1 MRYYFNNSVLK
12 YYFKEILEYKSP
24 INLNYTWNFGFI
36 ASFLLLIQIITG
48 IFLAMN
54 YVGSGEAAFLS
65 LEHIMRDVPYGW
77 IIKTIHANGAS
88 IFFLIIYFHI
98 LRSIYNSSYY
108 APRNYTWRLGV
119 SLFFLMII
127 TAFLGYV
134 LPMGQ
139 MSFWAATVITNL
151 LTIVPFIGDNLV
163 HTIWGSFAVSTVTL
177 TRFFILHFIFPFLLG
192 IIAILHLLSLHEVI
206 SNNPL
211 SLDHFE
217 KRRFFSIFLIK
228 DFLSLLIIFEFF
240 LYFIFFNPNYLGH
253 PDNYI
258 QANPLQTPPHIVP
271 EWYFLI
277 FYSMLR
283 SIPNKILGILCLFL
297 SIFCLYLFS
306 IINDIQIKSL
316 LYKPLDIII
325 FGFFIITCLDLATIG
340 VEAVNQQTILDGQ
353 IGSFNYFLFIIINI
367 LPREYQLLKFFINT
381 KHMNKKNLKLI
392 KYDII

>member
-1 MRYYFNNSVLK
+1 MRYYLNNSVYKL
-12 YYFKEILEYKSP
+12 YYKEIIEYKSP

-36 ASFLLLIQIITG
+36 AAFLLLIQIITG

-54 YVGSGEAAFLS
+54 FVGSGDLAFFS
-65 LEHIMRDVPYGW
+65 LEHITRDVPYGW
-77 IIKTIHANGAS
+77 IIKIIHANGAS
-88 IFFLIIYFHI
+88 IFFLVIYLHI
-98 LRSIYNSSYY
+98 LRGIYNASYI

-119 SLFFLMII
+119 SLFFLMIL

-151 LTIVPFIGDNLV
+151 LTIVPYIGNDLV

-177 TRFFILHFIFPFLLG
+177 TRFFILHFIFPFVLG
-192 IIAILHLLSLHEVI
+192 AIAILHLLSLHEI
-206 SNNPL
+206 LSNNPL

-217 KRRFFSIFLIK
+217 KRRFLSIFLIK
-228 DFLSLLIIFEFF
+228 DFLSLFIILEFF
-240 LYFIFFNPNYLGH
+240 FYFIFFNPNYLGH
-253 PDNYI
+253 PDNFI

-283 SIPNKILGILCLFL
+283 SIPNKTLGILCLIF
-297 SIFCLYLFS
+297 SIFCLYFFS
-306 IINDIQIKSL
+306 IITDIQIKSM
-316 LYKPLDIII
+316 LYKPIDIII

-340 VEAVNQQTILDGQ
+340 VESVNQQTILDGQ
-353 IGSFNYFLFIIINI
+353 LGTLNYFLFILINI
-367 LPREYQLLKFFINT
+367 LPREYQLLNFLQY
-381 KHMNKKNLKLI
+381 NKYMYKKKLKII